1 MKVQERKEQNDQ
13 LITVK
18 PRRPFPL
25 KLLHTVTVPETYLEH
40 SGTSTFS
47 SQMFH
52 CVLNTPL
59 SSVSLFFTPA
69 ALHKCGVIRIAHFFL
84 NTKTVN
90 ENVVSRIEERK
101 RCQPY
106 RDKVIPNLL
115 KYFGLNYASKI
126 GNIKFLHYFA
136 QFFGVVVLPLS
147 MVI

>member
-18 PRRPFPL
+18 LRRPFPL

-90 ENVVSRIEERK
+90 ENVVSRIGIRLFRTCSNTSGLTMPQKQETSSF
-101 RCQPY
+101 Y
-106 RDKVIPNLL
+106 IILL
-115 KYFGLNYASKI
+115 SSSGQ
-126 GNIKFLHYFA
+126 
-136 QFFGVVVLPLS
+136 QFYHS
-147 MVI
+147 AW